1 MKTSSNVQKTN
12 LKAITTGLIFAVL
25 GFSVNAQG
33 ALKPDSENNLKNQ
46 MAFAG
51 VIKTNTNAFAKL
63 ATGTEATL
71 AAFLT
76 VETEE
81 PMHVE
86 AWMTKTENFEAA
98 PVAFETVSDEELT
111 IEDWMMDTKTFEEKE
126 VVVTKTP
133 AEGKKLLNEYS
144 TAKYFVRE
152 VINEPDMKLEAWM
165 FKNYNWK

>member
-1 MKTSSNVQKTN
+1 MKTTSNVQKTN
-12 LKAITTGLIFAVL
+12 LKAITAGLVLAVL

-33 ALKPDSENNLKNQ
+33 ALKPEFENNPKNQ

-51 VIKTNTNAFAKL
+51 TLKAEANTFAKS
-63 ATGTEATL
+63 ATGNESTR

-81 PMHVE
+81 PLHVE

-98 PVAFETVSDEELT
+98 PVAFETVLDEELT

-126 VVVTKTP
+126 VAVANTPDDEKNLIFEVSTTKFMFREIKKEP
-133 AEGKKLLNEYS
+133 A
-144 TAKYFVRE
+144 
-152 VINEPDMKLEAWM
+152 MKLEAWM
-165 FKNYNWK
+165 FKNNNWK

>member
-1 MKTSSNVQKTN
+1 MKTTNNVRKTN
-12 LKAITTGLIFAVL
+12 LKAITTGIVLAVL

-33 ALKPDSENNLKNQ
+33 ALKPNFENNPKNQ

-51 VIKTNTNAFAKL
+51 EFRAETNAFAKS

-111 IEDWMMDTKTFEEKE
+111 IEGWMMDTKNFEEKE
-126 VVVTKTP
+126 VAVSNTP
-133 AEGKKLLNEYS
+133 DDEKKLFFEVS
-144 TAKYFVRE
+144 TTKFMIRE
-152 VINEPDMKLEAWM
+152 MTKEPDLKLEAWM
-165 FKNYNWK
+165 YNNNNWK

>member
-1 MKTSSNVQKTN
+1 MKTTNNVQKTN

-33 ALKPDSENNLKNQ
+33 ALKPDFENSLKNQ

-51 VIKTNTNAFAKL
+51 VLNTNTNASAKS

-111 IEDWMMDTKTFEEKE
+111 IEDWMMDTKNFEEKNTVVANSPDDEKKLFFE
-126 VVVTKTP
+126 VSTTKYMIRAVTKEP
-133 AEGKKLLNEYS
+133 A
-144 TAKYFVRE
+144 
-152 VINEPDMKLEAWM
+152 MKLEAWM